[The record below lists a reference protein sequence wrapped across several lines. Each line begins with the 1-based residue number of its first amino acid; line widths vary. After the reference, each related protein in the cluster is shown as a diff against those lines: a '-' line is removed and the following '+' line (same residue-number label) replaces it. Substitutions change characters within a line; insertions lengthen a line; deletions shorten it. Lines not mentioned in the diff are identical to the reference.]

1 MEIPGVTPT
10 TNTQQSTGTQALNQL
25 SEDYTTF
32 LQLLTAQISNQDPLE
47 PMDSTTFVTQ
57 LAQLSQVEQ
66 SAQTNVLLENLGA
79 QLDSIALT
87 ASATLVGQ
95 DASFATNNL
104 VLGENGAQASYK
116 LSQTAASVTVD
127 IFGPTGQLVRSITGL
142 PSAADTE
149 QTFTWDGR
157 TETGQT
163 ALQGN
168 YQIRVRALDEQGDA
182 IQATAYRDAQIKE
195 VSLSAG
201 QIFYLVEGDEYIAA
215 DNVRAVKSGL

>member
-1 MEIPGVTPT
+1 MEIPGVTPG
-10 TNTQQSTGTQALNQL
+10 TNTQQSNGTQALNQL
-25 SEDYTTF
+25 SDDYTTF

-79 QLDSIALT
+79 QLDSISLT
-87 ASATLVGQ
+87 TSATLVGQ
-95 DASFATNNL
+95 DASFATNTL

-142 PSAADTE
+142 SGAADTE
-149 QTFTWDGR
+149 QSFTWDGR

-168 YQIRVRALDEQGDA
+168 YQIRIRALNEQGDQ
-182 IQATAYRDAQIKE
+182 IQATAYRDAEIKE

-201 QIFYLVEGDEYIAA
+201 QIFYLVDGDEFIAA
-215 DNVRAVKSGL
+215 ESVRAVK